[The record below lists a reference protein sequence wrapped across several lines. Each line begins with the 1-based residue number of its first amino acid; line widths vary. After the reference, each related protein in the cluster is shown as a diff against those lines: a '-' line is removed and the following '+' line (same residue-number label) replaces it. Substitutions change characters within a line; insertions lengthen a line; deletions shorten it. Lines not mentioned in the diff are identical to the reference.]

1 VKPGLSI
8 IVPAYNMENWL
19 PVALESCLDQ
29 SDPEFEVIVVNDGS
43 PDSSGDIADRYAAFD
58 HRVKVIHQENAGA
71 GASREAG
78 QAAATRK
85 YLHFLDADDLLDR
98 HAVRDMVGTAER
110 DSVEMVCG
118 NAVVFSD
125 TTSNTRA
132 YFPHPAAARLKFAES
147 PRYWKSK
154 VAWRWIIGTDFAR
167 RNELSHP
174 PFKMGQDVLFM
185 FDALTRVD
193 AFSQC
198 PSQFY
203 YFRQDHKKVNMAL
216 DTLLNHQIAHYAEAK
231 RILMQAHMPG
241 PLVKYLN
248 ENFFRDIKNA
258 MPRLRDAEPH
268 LRETLLT
275 HSFAIFDGLDPALF
289 DERVPEGA
297 KVHPR
302 AVPLFKALCAG
313 DRKTVDAELDS
324 WVGGRGKKKD
334 VNKDGGFHALRRRIK
349 SALRPMSLKTRH
361 RLNTLAK
368 RAEKRLG
375 R

>member
-1 VKPGLSI
+1 MKPSLSI

-29 SDPEFEVIVVNDGS
+29 SNPNVEVIVVNDGS
-43 PDSSGDIADRYAAFD
+43 PDSSGEIADRYAASD
-58 HRVKVIHQENAGA
+58 QRVKVIHQENAGA

-78 QAAATRK
+78 QAAATCK
-85 YLHFLDADDLLDR
+85 YLHFLDADDLLDP

-110 DSVEMVCG
+110 DNVELVCG

-125 TTSNTRA
+125 VTYNTRT
-132 YFPHPAAARLKFAES
+132 YFPHPVASRLNFAKS

-154 VAWRWIIGTDFAR
+154 VAWRWIISTDFVR

-185 FDALTRVD
+185 YEALTRCD

-198 PSQFY
+198 PLQFY
-203 YFRQDHKKVNMAL
+203 FFRQDHKKVNMTI

-258 MPRLRDAEPH
+258 MPSLHNKEPH
-268 LRETLLT
+268 LRETLLN
-275 HSFAIFDGLDPALF
+275 HSFSIFDGLDPALF
-289 DERVPEGA
+289 DERIPEGA
-297 KVHPR
+297 KVDSR
-302 AVPLFKALCAG
+302 AIPLFKALCVG
-313 DRKTVDAELDS
+313 DRKSVEGELDS
-324 WVGGRGKKKD
+324 WGDGRGKKKD
-334 VNKDGGFHALRRRIK
+334 VNKNSGFHALRRRIK

-368 RAEKRLG
+368 RAAKRLG